1 MNLHLIMNLT
11 MKPDPSDQPPAV
23 GDVVDLEVGAIVH
36 GGHCIAHSHGATFF
50 VRGALPGERVK
61 ALIRQRRKSI
71 YFADSIEVLLPSEYR
86 VTPPC
91 VSSLECGGCDFQHV
105 DVAYQ
110 RSLKTKVLIESLERF
125 SGLLPAEVN
134 ELVGKG
140 VRELMTDNRT
150 GLNWRTRARF
160 VWSDGWNMHGH
171 RSDAVIPT
179 PSCRIITE
187 DMREALTDATVRVA
201 GEYHVAQGTS
211 MVSIVG
217 PDGAIHGGDRVAHEA
232 FGSEWRIPTGSFW
245 QAHAGLIPAIG
256 DYLDSFV
263 DITRGETWWDLF
275 GGSGV
280 FSAYL
285 WQRLGGSGRIY
296 CVEGCRDAVQAG
308 KRALHDKSDIY
319 FINSDVSSFVAKS
332 QDSHPDGVLLDPP
345 RSGAGIELCRQINHI
360 KPHTVIYIACDPV
373 ALARDINVL
382 SEVYRV
388 TNLASWDAFPMSHHF
403 ETVAVLTK
411 HLS

>member
-1 MNLHLIMNLT
+1 
-11 MKPDPSDQPPAV
+11 MKPDLSDRPPAV
-23 GDVVDLEVGAIVH
+23 GDVIELDVIAIVH
-36 GGHCIAHSHGATFF
+36 GGHCIAHRQGATFF

-61 ALIRQRRKSI
+61 AHIRQRRKKI
-71 YFADSIEVLLPSEYR
+71 YFADSIEVLRASEYR

-91 VSSLECGGCDFQHV
+91 ASSVECGGCDFQHV

-125 SGLLPAEVN
+125 SGLSRAEIRG
-134 ELVGKG
+134 LVGEG
-140 VRELMTDNRT
+140 VSELMTADHN

-160 VWSDGWNMHGH
+160 IWSDGWNMHGY
-171 RSDAVIPT
+171 RSDTVIPT
-179 PSCRIITE
+179 PTCRIITE
-187 DMREALTDATVRVA
+187 EMRQALTDATVRLA
-201 GEYHVAQGTS
+201 GQYHVAQGTS

-217 PDGAIHGGDRVAHEA
+217 PDGAIRGGNRVAHEA

-256 DYLDSFV
+256 DFLDGVV
-263 DITRGETWWDLF
+263 DITVGETWWDLF

-285 WQRLGGSGRIY
+285 RQRLGGSGRIY
-296 CVEGCRDAVQAG
+296 CVEGNRDAVQAG
-308 KRALHDKSDIY
+308 KRALHDKSNIH
-319 FINSDVSSFVAKS
+319 FINSDVSSFVS
-332 QDSHPDGVLLDPP
+332 ESLGSHPDGVLLDPP
-345 RSGAGIELCRQINHI
+345 RSGAGIELCRKINNT
-360 KPHTVIYIACDPV
+360 KPRTVIYIACDPV

-382 SEVYRV
+382 SSVYRV
-388 TNLASWDAFPMSHHF
+388 ANLASWDAFPMSHHF